1 MTCTRTGAHIWLEP
15 YGEWLYGDAFEI
27 GQGWDRET
35 DLGVGRAM
43 LLGGYGVSNWPI
55 KTIAYFNIV
64 ARSFKPVNGLLVK
77 HYTVHSWEE
86 WFNQGDIEQQLRG
99 SFLVTNNF
107 TNHGYYGEPIDD

>member
-27 GQGWDRET
+27 GQGWDMAT
-35 DLGVGRAM
+35 NHQVGAAFHRA
-43 LLGGYGVSNWPI
+43 GITSPV
-55 KTIAYFNIV
+55 KTIAYFNIA
-64 ARSFKPVNGLLVK
+64 ARSFRPINGLLVK

-86 WFNQGDIEQQLRG
+86 WFNQGDTEQQLRG

-107 TNHGYYGEPIDD
+107 TNHGYYGEPIDVG